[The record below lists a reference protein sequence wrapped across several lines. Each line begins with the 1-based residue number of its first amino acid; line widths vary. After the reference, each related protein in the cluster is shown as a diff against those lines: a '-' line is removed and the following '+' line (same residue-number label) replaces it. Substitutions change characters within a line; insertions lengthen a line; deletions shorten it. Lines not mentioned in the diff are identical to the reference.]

1 MWSFRHDFLC
11 PLFWQAQGEQFTFL
25 HCTAWCI
32 QVVNVVKMPGGWLCI
47 SIVVNISH
55 YNFAIFPCFVQKSII
70 GYPYWDASPKPC
82 MHFSRL
88 QVFSIG
94 NYNIIC
100 YFLMSGTFFAGE
112 TCTPLFDHLPFII
125 LNRVAMKARK
135 PLADMATYGIY
146 NCMFA
151 HGRIYLHRT
160 TFRHFPQG
168 A

>member
-1 MWSFRHDFLC
+1 MKGWICTTEWWHAEDNCCHFLEGQTFFRTMITFMWSFRHDFLC

-55 YNFAIFPCFVQKSII
+55 CNFAIFPCFVQKSII

-88 QVFSIG
+88 QVFSVG

-112 TCTPLFDHLPFII
+112 TCTPVFDHLPFI
-125 LNRVAMKARK
+125 L
-135 PLADMATYGIY
+135 
-146 NCMFA
+146 
-151 HGRIYLHRT
+151 
-160 TFRHFPQG
+160 
-168 A
+168 